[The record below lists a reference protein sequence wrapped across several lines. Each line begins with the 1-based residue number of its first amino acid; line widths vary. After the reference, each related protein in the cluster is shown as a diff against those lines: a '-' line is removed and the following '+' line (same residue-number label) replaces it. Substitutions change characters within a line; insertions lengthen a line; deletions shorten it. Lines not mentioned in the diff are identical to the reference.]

1 MGLDLLLF
9 IILMGICYVF
19 NTPIL
24 GYIIIVVLWILK
36 YKFTKYCT
44 NNIIQEDNKRRTI
57 ETNIQ
62 NKNKNKKYNRVQKA
76 KNIIQQYEQSDDLIL
91 NRKNDLIR
99 KYTQLE
105 RKRK

>member
-24 GYIIIVVLWILK
+24 GYIIIIILWILK

-44 NNIIQEDNKRRTI
+44 NNVIQEDSKRREI
-57 ETNIQ
+57 EGNIQ
-62 NKNKNKKYNRVQKA
+62 TKNKNRKYDRVQKA
-76 KNIIQQYEQSDDLIL
+76 QDIIQQYGQSNDLIL
-91 NRKNDLIR
+91 NKKNDLIR

-105 RKRK
+105 RKEK